1 MLIIVWI
8 SLLPMLC
15 HYIMLFAKAPNE
27 LTGTKLLIKEPL
39 KQYGRDTYFMCLF
52 MLYNHNKGSLLFHME
67 RDQ

>member
-1 MLIIVWI
+1 
-8 SLLPMLC
+8 
-15 HYIMLFAKAPNE
+15 MLFAKAPNE
-27 LTGTKLLIKEPL
+27 LTGTKLLIKEHL